1 MWPIPQET
9 EEIFN
14 GKIYFLCSDISS
26 LKRSIIIFSSIKS
39 VYFSDAFLMEFQSS
53 RDMNAIVK
61 SGIRVIYV
69 DVLG

>member
-14 GKIYFLCSDISS
+14 GKFHFLCSDISS
-26 LKRSIIIFSSIKS
+26 LKRSIIVFSSIKS
-39 VYFSDAFLMEFQSS
+39 VYFSDALIMEFQSS
-53 RDMNAIVK
+53 IDMNAIVK
-61 SGIRVIYV
+61 SEIGVIYA